1 MNPETRHAADAFT
14 ETDEAKIADIAASL
28 PKGKTLFVSD
38 LDGTLM
44 QPDATISPLSLRIL
58 NDAIADGTLFTIAT
72 ARTTATVAPI
82 VKDLDLRI
90 PAIVMT
96 GAALWDKSSNSY
108 SDLKFMNEDAVR
120 GLIEVCR
127 KNGMPMFVYTVVG
140 NMIYVYHIGKLTK
153 LEREFIDSRVN
164 NPHKKFIVPADG
176 ESFIPEKLDNV
187 ILFYDM
193 QPTELTERTYEE
205 ARLVPDCRVQMYH
218 DFYGPATGL
227 FDAFAPEVT
236 KASAIRALADRI
248 GAEKTVAFGD
258 NINDLPMLRAADVA
272 VAVGNA
278 LPEVKAEADIVIGP
292 NTADSVARFIQTTIS
307 RQ

>member
-1 MNPETRHAADAFT
+1 MKPDTRQAPDAYM
-14 ETDEAKIADIAASL
+14 ETDEAKIAEITASL

-44 QPDATISPLSLRIL
+44 QPDATISPYSLRIL
-58 NDAIADGTLFTIAT
+58 NDAIADGALFTIAT

-96 GAALWDKSSNSY
+96 GAALWDKASNSY
-108 SDLKFMNEDAVR
+108 SDLKFMKEDAVR
-120 GLIEVCR
+120 CLIDVCR

-140 NMIYVYHIGKLTK
+140 NMLYVYHTGKLTR
-153 LEREFIDSRVN
+153 LEQEFIDSRAN
-164 NPHKKFIVPADG
+164 NPHKKFIVPPDG

-193 QPTELTERTYEE
+193 QPTELTERTYDE
-205 ARLVPDCRVQMYH
+205 AALVPNCRVQMYH
-218 DFYGPATGL
+218 DFYGPSTGL

-248 GAEKTVAFGD
+248 GAEKIVAFGD

-292 NTADSVARFIQTTIS
+292 NTDDSVARFIQSTIS